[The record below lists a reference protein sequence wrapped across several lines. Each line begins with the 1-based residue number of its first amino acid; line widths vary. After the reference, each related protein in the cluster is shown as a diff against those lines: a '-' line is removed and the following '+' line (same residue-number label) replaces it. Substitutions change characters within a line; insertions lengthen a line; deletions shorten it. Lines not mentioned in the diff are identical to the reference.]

1 MMMKAESIA
10 RLPGSSHLFS
20 SVVYL
25 KSKEH
30 RNGEERQ
37 FEVNKR
43 GRRERVRRQ
52 ILGILIWKGFNL
64 SLETSTWFGGDNNRT
79 NCSLEFREVYLI
91 TWSHNHIIVVPAH
104 HRSINT
110 STRYRGHILNNKT
123 PFLMESILILRRTS
137 GRYNSFT
144 MHLTT

>member
-91 TWSHNHIIVVPAH
+91 TWRFITSLCVPATTT
-104 HRSINT
+104 SLLYLPT
-110 STRYRGHILNNKT
+110 TVQSTRAPGIEVI
-123 PFLMESILILRRTS
+123 F
-137 GRYNSFT
+137 
-144 MHLTT
+144 